1 VALRVVADERGNPTW
16 APDLA
21 QAVVQAA
28 MADLRGHLHLAGE
41 PSTKR
46 YEWALQIL
54 ADLVDLRL
62 EAISRADYVRPSPV
76 PPRAVLSTDRARSL
90 GVGPMDWRPPTRD
103 HATQLLSAVVPP

>member
-1 VALRVVADERGNPTW
+1 
-16 APDLA
+16 
-21 QAVVQAA
+21 

-41 PSTKR
+41 PSTTR

-62 EAISRADYVRPSPV
+62 EAISRANYVRPSPV

-90 GVGPMDWRPPTRD
+90 GIGPMDWRPPTRD
-103 HATQLLSAVVPP
+103 YATQLLSAVVPL